1 MLNTKNYFSQS
12 QSIDWSNMP
21 EALAKGHK
29 LVQGA
34 SQNNWSAYNAN
45 ENIKRVV
52 DAYFQKLSD
61 YLDKN
66 PITIKQERKSTPKS
80 KPESKNSQASFP
92 KTLKKRYAG
101 LRVEIRPFSKNSKK
115 FIVWDLVT
123 DQKFANEKFDS
134 LKDAEAFIDEN
145 EMQLVRTVIIEDEE
159 DEVETD
165 LVERIDTD
173 VQFIKRYANMH
184 GKVKTQAQ
192 ILNLLSGLQRAIL
205 ERRIRKDSP
214 FAKEVATMQDQ
225 LIKAY
230 EKMGDM
236 AEIKIDGKNLKRY
249 LEIANSQESML
260 SIALLKA
267 YIGLNG
273 KVGIKEKAERLM
285 NRMKKAVTGGKIS
298 RNDKYAKKLNDAY
311 ENVKSFVEG
320 NASSLSIAK
329 AELNGLLGI
338 VGEDLFS
345 QKKSLNGPSDDE
357 DFGDETIVVPSGELL
372 GMEFQTIGL
381 KGKYK
386 ELIGD
391 PSVGFSAMVYGLPK
405 SGKST
410 LCLDFAKH
418 LAQHHGKVLFCAVEE
433 GFGYTLKEKIDRL
446 NASHP
451 NLYITD
457 RVPADVSLYE
467 FVFIDSV
474 SKAGIDIPDIE
485 LLRKQ
490 HPETSFIF
498 IYHTTKEGRFKGT
511 NTHAHEVDVI
521 IEVAKGE
528 VKATGRFNAGGHMS
542 LSVSENASAPEFD
555 VKNFT
560 AFITFN
566 DEFRNLYYDMTEA
579 KGIYS
584 SWDVYHIQKG
594 TERPTKAEEEVMKH
608 IFESRILGTKHLAK
622 YLVAARDFRKN
633 VRGKARSNNQ

>member
-1 MLNTKNYFSQS
+1 MINTKNYFSQA
-12 QSIDWSNMP
+12 QNIDWSSMP

-29 LVQGA
+29 LVEGSAQG
-34 SQNNWSAYNAN
+34 NWAAYNSN

-52 DAYFQKLSD
+52 EAYFQKLSD
-61 YLDKN
+61 YLEKN
-66 PITIKQERKSTPKS
+66 PASVKQEKRAPSKS
-80 KPESKNSQASFP
+80 KPETKSSPAAQPKAKKKN
-92 KTLKKRYAG
+92 YAG
-101 LRVEIRPFSKNSKK
+101 LKVEIRPFSKSSSK
-115 FIVWDLVT
+115 FIVWDVVT

-134 LKDAEAFIDEN
+134 VEDAEAFIEEN
-145 EMQLVRTVIIEDEE
+145 EMELVRTVTNEE
-159 DEVETD
+159 EPEETEAD

-214 FAKEVATMQDQ
+214 FAKEIGLMQDQ

-236 AEIKIDGKNLKRY
+236 AEIKIDAKNLKRY

-267 YIGLNG
+267 YVGLNG

-311 ENVKSFVEG
+311 ENLKSFVEG
-320 NASSLSIAK
+320 GASTLSIAK

-345 QKKSLNGPSDDE
+345 QKKSLNRTGEEE
-357 DFGDETIVVPSGELL
+357 DYGDETIVVPSGELL

-386 ELIGD
+386 ELMGD

-410 LCLDFAKH
+410 LCLDFAKY
-418 LAQHHGKVLFCAVEE
+418 LAEHHGKVLFCAVEE
-433 GFGYTLKEKIDRL
+433 GFGYTLKDKIERL

-457 RVPADVSLYE
+457 RVPQDVSMYQ

-528 VKATGRFNAGGHMS
+528 VKATGRFNAGGRMS
-542 LSVSENASAPEFD
+542 LGEANQDSEFD
-555 VKNFT
+555 VKKFT
-560 AFITFN
+560 AFIAFN
-566 DEFRNLYYDMTEA
+566 DELRNLYYDMTEA

-584 SWDVYHIQKG
+584 TWDVYHIQEG
-594 TERPTKAEEEVMKH
+594 TELPTNDEIEVMRE
-608 IFESRILGTKHLAK
+608 IFENRILGTKHMAK
-622 YLVAARDFRKN
+622 YEAAARDFRKN
-633 VRGKARSNNQ
+633 VKKRG

>member
-1 MLNTKNYFSQS
+1 MINIKNYFSEAQN
-12 QSIDWSNMP
+12 INWSTMP

-29 LVQGA
+29 LVEGA
-34 SQNNWSAYNAN
+34 AQNNWAAYNSN

-52 DAYFQKLSD
+52 EAYFQKLGD
-61 YLDKN
+61 YLAKN
-66 PITIKQERKSTPKS
+66 PNKPAKPDPKQKPTPKPKPIPDKKTS
-80 KPESKNSQASFP
+80 KKNYSG
-92 KTLKKRYAG
+92 KK
-101 LRVEIRPFSKNSKK
+101 VEIRPASKSSSK
-115 FIVWDLVT
+115 FIVWDVAT
-123 DQKFANEKFDS
+123 DQKFANEKFNS
-134 LKDAEAFIDEN
+134 IEDAESFIEEN
-145 EMQLVRTVIIEDEE
+145 DMVLVRTITNEE
-159 DEVETD
+159 EPEEVEAD

-192 ILNLLSGLQRAIL
+192 ILNLLAGLQRAIL

-214 FAKEVATMQDQ
+214 FAKEIALMQDQ

-236 AEIKIDGKNLKRY
+236 AEIKIDAKNLKRY

-267 YIGLNG
+267 YVGLNG

-285 NRMKKAVTGGKIS
+285 NRMEKAVKGGKIS

-311 ENVKSFVEG
+311 ENLKSFLEG
-320 NASSLSIAK
+320 NASTLTIAK
-329 AELNGLLGI
+329 TELNGLLGI

-345 QKKSLNGPSDDE
+345 QKKSLNGTDEEE
-357 DFGDETIVVPSGELL
+357 DFGDETIIVPSGELL

-381 KGKYK
+381 TGKYQ

-451 NLYITD
+451 NLFITD
-457 RVPADVSLYE
+457 RIPSDVSSYQ

-528 VKATGRFNAGGHMS
+528 VKATGRFNAGGR
-542 LSVSENASAPEFD
+542 L
-555 VKNFT
+555 K
-560 AFITFN
+560 I
-566 DEFRNLYYDMTEA
+566 
-579 KGIYS
+579 
-584 SWDVYHIQKG
+584 
-594 TERPTKAEEEVMKH
+594 
-608 IFESRILGTKHLAK
+608 
-622 YLVAARDFRKN
+622 
-633 VRGKARSNNQ
+633 